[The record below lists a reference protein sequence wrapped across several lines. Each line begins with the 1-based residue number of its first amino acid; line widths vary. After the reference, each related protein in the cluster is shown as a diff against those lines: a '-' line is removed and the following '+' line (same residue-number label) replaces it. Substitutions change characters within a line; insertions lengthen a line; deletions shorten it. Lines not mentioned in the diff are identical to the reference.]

1 MNRIFDQTL
10 SPRERAEALVAELTL
25 SEKIEQLMDK
35 APAVERLGIKAF
47 GWWNECLHGMARNG
61 TATVFPQSIA
71 LSATFDPTLMRRV
84 ADAIS
89 DEVRGRYNDMRR
101 LNVSGLYKGI
111 TVCAP
116 NINLFRDPRWGRGQ
130 ETYGEDP
137 FLTAEM
143 GVNFIQGLQGDDPEH
158 RKLDCELKH
167 FAVHSGPEELR
178 HEIDV
183 QIDDKQLFETYL
195 YAFRECIRRAD
206 VSSVMGAYNR
216 VNHMP
221 CSGSSYLL
229 RNILRDRLGFKGYVV
244 SDSGAIDD
252 FHLHHGVTASPVESA
267 AMAFNNGCDLNIGS
281 SYRYLG
287 EAVERGLV
295 REEDIDRSLV
305 RLLMARIRLGMFDP
319 EGTSPYDALDGDVV
333 DCKAFRSLALEAARK
348 CIVLLKNEN
357 GLLPLDPKARI
368 AVIGPNADSRD
379 VLLGNYNGTP
389 SRYTT
394 LLEGIRRRCADPD
407 QVLYEE
413 GCDLYKPR
421 DPRCD
426 ADLIPVAVRAAVH
439 SDIVVLCLGL
449 APRIEG
455 EAGDAVKPDRE
466 TLGLPGRQ
474 AELFNAIAATGKPI
488 VLVLS
493 GGCAISIPDEDQL
506 AGAVVHSWYPGQSG
520 GEALAEVLFGDY
532 NPAGRMPVTTVRRVE
547 DLPPFGNY
555 DMEGRTY
562 RYIRREP
569 LYPFGFGLSYT
580 TFAYENL
587 LFPNEISAGA
597 PLEITL
603 DVRNTG
609 TRDGDEVI
617 QLYLVDEAASVKT
630 PIRQLAGIQ
639 RVFLARGEG
648 RRVRFVLDPQ
658 QFAVTLPDGR
668 RQIEPGWFT
677 IEVGG
682 TQGDEVSVRRSGARP
697 MTGRLLVTGSTEV
710 ID

>member
-1 MNRIFDQTL
+1 MNGIFDRTR
-10 SPRERAEALVAELTL
+10 SPRERAQALVAEMTL
-25 SEKIEQLMDK
+25 SEKIGQLMDK
-35 APAVERLGIKAF
+35 APAIERLGIKAYS
-47 GWWNECLHGMARNG
+47 WWNECLHGMARNG

-71 LSATFDPTLMRRV
+71 LAATFDLPLMRRV
-84 ADAIS
+84 AVAIS
-89 DEVRGRYNDMRR
+89 DEVRGRYNDMRKQ
-101 LNVSGLYKGI
+101 NATGLYKGI

-137 FLTAEM
+137 YLTAEM
-143 GVNFIQGLQGDDPEH
+143 GVQYILGLQGDDPAH

-167 FAVHSGPEELR
+167 FAVHSGPEALR
-178 HEIDV
+178 HEMDV
-183 QIDDKQLFETYL
+183 TIDDKQLFETYL

-221 CSGSSYLL
+221 CSGSPYLL
-229 RNILRDRLGFKGYVV
+229 KNILRDRLGFQGYVV

-267 AMAFNNGCDLNIGS
+267 AMAFNSGCDLNIGS
-281 SYRYLG
+281 SYRHLG
-287 EAVERGLV
+287 EAVARGLV
-295 REEDIDRSLV
+295 REEDIDLSLV
-305 RLLMARIRLGMFDP
+305 RLFAARVRLGMFDP
-319 EGTSPYDALDGDVV
+319 EGASPYDALSGEAV
-333 DCKAFRSLALEAARK
+333 DCRAFRALALEAARK
-348 CIVLLKNEN
+348 CVVLLKNEN
-357 GLLPLDPKARI
+357 GLLPLDPKARV

-379 VLLGNYNGTP
+379 VLLGNYNGMP
-389 SRYTT
+389 ARYTT

-407 QVLYEE
+407 KVLYEE
-413 GCDLYKPR
+413 GCDLYKPL
-421 DPRCD
+421 DARCG
-426 ADLIPVAVRAAVH
+426 ADLIPSAVRAAAH
-439 SDIVVLCLGL
+439 SDVAVLCLGL

-466 TLGLPGRQ
+466 MLGLPGRQ
-474 AELFNAIAATGKPI
+474 AELFRAIAALGKPI

-493 GGCAISIPDEDQL
+493 GGCAISIPDEDRL
-506 AGAVVHSWYPGQSG
+506 AGAVVHTWYPGQAG

-532 NPAGRMPVTTVRRVE
+532 NPAGRMPVTTVREVE
-547 DLPPFGNY
+547 DLPPFENY

-587 LFPNEISAGA
+587 LFPDEIPVGA

-609 TRDGDEVI
+609 IRDGDEVT
-617 QLYLVDEAASVKT
+617 QLYLIDEAASVKT
-630 PIRQLAGIQ
+630 PIRQLAGVQ
-639 RVFLARGEG
+639 RVSLASGES
-648 RRVRFVLDPQ
+648 RRVKFTLAPH

-668 RQIEPGWFT
+668 RQIEAGWFT

-682 TQGDEVSVRRSGARP
+682 TQGDAVSVRRSGTRP
-697 MTGRLLVTGSTEV
+697 LTGRLLVTGNTSV
-710 ID
+710 IE